1 MQYLPGIS
9 SPWLTYD
16 EFVPHIMT
24 AENYRQCKVRGNL
37 RASCVGG
44 NGRVIL
50 IEFDSLRKA
59 DKQAVIDKYGDPR
72 AYIAMQP
79 LKNLKKVDLEARVYY
94 SSKYI
99 LPSGEYLPVDYQ
111 IKYALQCE
119 WLAVISKVLTDK
131 QTLKEELGVNV
142 LQFWDNISLLINTD
156 TEKHELPTS
165 VDRLRRRYKLYK
177 DKGYA
182 GIVEAWRFCND
193 YARKVTPKIEGL
205 ILALYCRQ
213 HRPYMNEVCRD
224 YRRFIKGEI
233 DVVDMVTGEMYDP
246 KEFYIPAAKSK
257 SKTSKRE
264 MVPYE
269 LGESTVD
276 YYLKSAANKPVVDSK
291 RMSKLEHTNTH
302 RPYMLREAP
311 MYSMSKL
318 TMDDTSS
325 PFKMHNGDRPATYK
339 VFDVASGALLV
350 TAMHENKRPDAA
362 LIRRMIADMIGMV
375 AQNGWKMPYEIEM
388 ERAITTSMMGD
399 GVEKDVLSAGAVFP
413 YVRLC
418 APKNPQEKRAEGF
431 IKQLK
436 YSFHKHREGFQFR
449 PFARTT
455 AHKEN
460 EDVKEVRFTFEEIRG
475 FEMADMMAWNNTPAD
490 QEKYPGLTRW
500 QALEQCQNPNLPVI
514 DLSIVMP
521 YVGYKTKTSVR
532 RMQVQV
538 MGNFYRS
545 PNTDI
550 LNDLIDTDVIAYWL
564 PDEHGNVP
572 EVYLYQDGAFISKAL
587 KAERFQEARIEQTT
601 DDLRIM
607 GQQKSFVNKFDT
619 KVAARLADMG
629 EVGIVER
636 GMVNVERQA
645 VAPMQVVALEI
656 DEPVAAKQDS
666 RSVLTR
672 ALNDL

>member
-1 MQYLPGIS
+1 
-9 SPWLTYD
+9 
-16 EFVPHIMT
+16 V
-24 AENYRQCKVRGNL
+24 
-37 RASCVGG
+37 
-44 NGRVIL
+44 
-50 IEFDSLRKA
+50 
-59 DKQAVIDKYGDPR
+59 
-72 AYIAMQP
+72 
-79 LKNLKKVDLEARVYY
+79 
-94 SSKYI
+94 
-99 LPSGEYLPVDYQ
+99 
-111 IKYALQCE
+111 
-119 WLAVISKVLTDK
+119 
-131 QTLKEELGVNV
+131 TLKEELGVSV

-165 VDRLRRRYKLYK
+165 VDRLRRRYKLFA

-213 HRPYMNEVCRD
+213 HKPYMNEVCRD
-224 YRRFIKGEI
+224 YKRFIKGEI

-257 SKTSKRE
+257 SKKGNRE

-269 LGESTVD
+269 VKESTVD
-276 YYLKSAANKPVVDSK
+276 FYLKTAKNKPVVDSK
-291 RMSKLEHTNTH
+291 RMSKLEHTNTY

-350 TAMHENKRPDAA
+350 TTMHENKHPDAA
-362 LIRRMIADMIGMV
+362 LIRRMIADMIAMV

-388 ERAITTSMMGD
+388 ERAITTSMMGE

-431 IKQLK
+431 IKQIK
-436 YSFHKHREGFQFR
+436 YTFHKHREGFQFR

-455 AHKEN
+455 AHKAN
-460 EDVKEVRFTFEEIRG
+460 EDVKEVTYTFEEIRA
-475 FEMADMMAWNNTPAD
+475 FEMADMMAWNSMMHPD
-490 QEKYPGLTRW
+490 QDKYPGLTRW
-500 QALEQCQNPNLPVI
+500 QVLEQCQNPNLPVI

-545 PNTDI
+545 ANTDI
-550 LNDLIDTDVIAYWL
+550 LNDLIDTDVVAYWL

-587 KAERFQEARIEQTT
+587 KAERFQEARIEQTN

-607 GQQKSFVNKFDT
+607 GQQQGFVNKFDN
-619 KVAARLADMG
+619 KVAARLAGMG
-629 EVGIVER
+629 KVGIVER
-636 GMVNVERQA
+636 GTVDVERQA
-645 VAPMQVVALEI
+645 VAPMQVVAVSF
-656 DEPVAAKQDS
+656 DEAQDDKAIAAKHDG